1 MASFA
6 KLGVDN
12 IVTDIVHV
20 DTIDNMT
27 SGGIEKEE
35 IGIAHLTKHHGHENW
50 RQCSY
55 NTLRGQHLDGK
66 TPFRANYPGIG
77 WYYDSTNDI
86 FYEPRPTDMDGESC
100 ASWTLNTTTG
110 HYDPPITRPTE
121 TEQMITDGKK
131 WKWDESAHQA
141 DNTTGWV
148 SVQQPVES

>member
-1 MASFA
+1 MAHFA

-50 RQCSY
+50 RQCSI
-55 NTLRGQHLDGK
+55 NTLRGEHLDGK

-77 WYYDSTNDI
+77 WYYDSTNDV
-86 FYEPRPTDMDGESC
+86 FYEQKPLDNDGDTCNSC
-100 ASWTLNTTTG
+100 TINTSTWTWEA
-110 HYDPPITRPTE
+110 PITMPTL
-121 TEQMITDGKK
+121 TDDQFANKK
-131 WKWDESAHQA
+131 IY
-141 DNTTGWV
+141 V
-148 SVQQPVES
+148 C